1 MPSFLSI
8 GMSNSQLSRAKDG
21 SGHGVFQP
29 TSEPKD
35 LLINTALRFWKKQ
48 NKKKNEVKEKEDVL
62 NNVRCD
68 TWM

>member
-21 SGHGVFQP
+21 SGHGAFQP

-48 NKKKNEVKEKEDVL
+48 NKKNEDKEKEDIL
-62 NNVRCD
+62 NNVRRD